1 MVDFKVNLQGGDSSR
16 FRNKNAYPTLK
27 NGSTL
32 NNERMMDMPR
42 LEVGQVIPE
51 FTVRT
56 ADREN
61 LSLHA
66 MLKEQKKTVLW
77 VLRYIGCTTCRY
89 DVDLIAKNYEKFLE
103 KNAQVIVVMQSD
115 PAIVRRDLAGYD
127 YPVQIICDQEQEIY
141 KTLEIPAAADRDH
154 FISKSI
160 GNMAKLG
167 VRMAVVKASGFVHG
181 DYEGNEQ
188 QLPALFILDDS
199 GNVLHAHYA
208 AHFVDMPSL
217 EEVLELLP

>member
-1 MVDFKVNLQGGDSSR
+1 
-16 FRNKNAYPTLK
+16 
-27 NGSTL
+27 
-32 NNERMMDMPR
+32 MDMPR

-89 DVDLIAKNYEKFLE
+89 DVDIIAKNYAKFLE
-103 KNAQVIVVMQSD
+103 KGAQVLVVMQSD

-127 YPVQIICDQEQEIY
+127 YPVQIICDQEQNIY
-141 KTLEIPAAADRDH
+141 KTLEIPATETKEQ

-160 GNMAKLG
+160 PNMAKLA

-188 QLPALFILDDS
+188 QLPALFILDDT
-199 GNVLHAHYA
+199 GKVLYAHYA
-208 AHFVDMPSL
+208 SHFVDMPSL
-217 EEVLELLP
+217 EEVLDLLP

>member
-1 MVDFKVNLQGGDSSR
+1 
-16 FRNKNAYPTLK
+16 
-27 NGSTL
+27 
-32 NNERMMDMPR
+32 MPK
-42 LEVGQVIPE
+42 LEVGHVIPE

-89 DVDLIAKNYEKFLE
+89 DVDIISKNYDRFLA
-103 KNAQVIVVMQSD
+103 KNAQVLVLMQSD
-115 PAIVRRDLAGYD
+115 PAIVRRDLTGYD
-127 YPVQIICDQEQEIY
+127 YPVQIICDPEQHIY
-141 KTLEIPAAADRDH
+141 QTLEIPAAPDRDH

-160 GNMAKLG
+160 GNMAKLAA
-167 VRMAVVKASGFVHG
+167 RMAVVKASGFVHG

-188 QLPALFILDDS
+188 QLPALFILDAD
-199 GNVLHAHYA
+199 GKVLHSHYA
-208 AHFVDMPSL
+208 AHFIDMPSL
-217 EEVLELLP
+217 EEVLALLP